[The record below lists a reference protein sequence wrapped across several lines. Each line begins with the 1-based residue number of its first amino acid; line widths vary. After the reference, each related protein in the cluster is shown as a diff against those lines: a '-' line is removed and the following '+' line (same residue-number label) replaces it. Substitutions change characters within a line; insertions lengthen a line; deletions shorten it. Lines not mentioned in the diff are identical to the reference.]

1 MKKVNL
7 KITGMHC
14 ASCSALVTRGLSK
27 TEGVLSANVNLSTE
41 KAHVEYDEGRA
52 DVQRLIDA
60 VRKKGY
66 GAAVSTEADKTVE
79 ELDKKREIEGLRL
92 LLSFSIV
99 LAVPAFLLGM
109 IFMEFPY
116 RLYLLFLLST
126 PIQFIAGA
134 RFYSGAW
141 AALRN
146 RTSNMDTL
154 IVVGTTAAYAY
165 SVWVM
170 LAKPMADQYFET
182 AAVLITF
189 VLAGKYL
196 EASAKGKTGE
206 AIRKLMD
213 LRPKTATVVR
223 DGREAVISVDEVRA
237 GDIVVVKPGEKIP
250 VDGVI
255 TSGSTSVDESMI
267 TGESMPVEK
276 TVGSNVIGS
285 TINKHGGFQFKA
297 TKVGADTTLA
307 QIIRLVEDAQGS
319 RAPIQRFADVVSS
332 WFVPSVIAI
341 ALVSFGFWYLAAGKT
356 FAFALTIAVSVLV
369 ISCPCALGLATPTA
383 IMVGVGKGAVN
394 GILIKSGEALESAHR
409 LDAVIFDK
417 TGTLTSGKPAVT
429 DFNAVGT
436 FDEAEAVKLMAGIE
450 KGSEHPL
457 ADAVLE
463 YAKARGLEPG
473 RAIGFQAVPGQG
485 VKGMVDGR
493 LVLLGNRRL
502 MEANGVDV
510 KGQETLLQR
519 LEDEGKTAVV
529 LGVDGGTAAVA
540 AIADTVKESS
550 VEAVSS
556 LKEMGV
562 SVYMITG
569 DNRRTASA
577 VGKRLG
583 IDNVFAEVMPQDKA
597 GYVKKLQSEGKRVG
611 MVGDGINDAPALAQA
626 DVGIAMA
633 SGTDVAMESGSI
645 VLMRNNPV
653 DVARAVVL
661 SRQTMAKIRQNMF
674 WALFYNTVGIPV
686 AAGALYPFTGWLL
699 SPIIAGAAMA
709 LSSVSVVTNSLLLK
723 YRRLG

>member
-14 ASCSALVTRGLSK
+14 ASCSALVTRGLAK

-41 KAHVEYDEGRA
+41 KAQVEYDEA
-52 DVQRLIDA
+52 KVDVQKLIEA
-60 VRKKGY
+60 VKKKGY

-79 ELDKKREIEGLRL
+79 ELDKKREIEELGRL
-92 LLSFSIV
+92 LAFSIA

-109 IFMEFPY
+109 FFMEAPY
-116 RLYLLFLLST
+116 RLYLLFLFST

-134 RFYSGAW
+134 RFYRGAW
-141 AALRN
+141 AAFRN

-213 LRPKTATVVR
+213 LKPKTATVLR
-223 DGREAVISVDEVRA
+223 DGRETVIPVDDVRV

-267 TGESMPVEK
+267 TGESIPVEK
-276 TVGSNVIGS
+276 SEGSTVIGS
-285 TINKHGGFQFKA
+285 TINKHGSFAFKA

-341 ALVSFGFWYLAAGKT
+341 ALISFGFWYLVAGKT

-394 GILIKSGEALESAHR
+394 GILIKSGEALETAQK

-429 DFNAVGT
+429 DFNAVRS

-463 YAKARGLEPG
+463 YAKSRGVEPG
-473 RAIGFQAVPGQG
+473 RTIGFQAVPGMG

-510 KGQETLLQR
+510 KAEEPVLQR
-519 LEDEGKTAVV
+519 LEDEGKTAVI
-529 LGVDGGTAAVA
+529 LGVDGKPAALA
-540 AIADTVKESS
+540 AIADTVKDTS
-550 VEAVSS
+550 VEAVSK
-556 LKEMGV
+556 LKEMGIR
-562 SVYMITG
+562 VYMITG
-569 DNRRTASA
+569 DNRRTANA

-583 IDNVFAEVMPQDKA
+583 IDNVFAEVMPEDKA
-597 GYVKKLQSEGKRVG
+597 GYVKKLQAEGRRVG

-633 SGTDVAMESGSI
+633 SGTDVAMESGSV

-653 DVARAVVL
+653 DVPKAIVL

-686 AAGALYPFTGWLL
+686 AAGAFYPFTGWLL
-699 SPIIAGAAMA
+699 SPIIAGGAMA
-709 LSSVSVVTNSLLLK
+709 LSSVSVVTNSLLLR
-723 YRRLG
+723 YRRLA